1 MKLRTFLA
9 SAVAVAASL
18 AFSSPVLAQ
27 ANYKSEYRMS
37 LVLGPAFPWG
47 KGGELWADKVR
58 EKTQGR
64 INIKL
69 YPGVS
74 LIQGDQTR
82 EFSALRQGV
91 IDMAVGSTINWSP
104 QVKQLNL
111 FSLPFLFPDYA
122 AVDAVT
128 QGEVGKSIFQTLEK
142 SGVVPLAWGENGYR
156 EISNSKKPIKS
167 PADLKGLKIRVVGSP
182 LFLDTFT
189 ALGANPTQMS
199 WADAQPAFAS
209 GAVDG
214 QENPLSIFTAAKLH
228 NVAQKYVTTWG
239 YMNDPLIFVVNK
251 DIWNSWTPADREA
264 VKQAAIEAG
273 KEQIAIARKGV
284 VEEGKPLLKQIEG
297 LGVTVTQLTPAERE
311 AFAKADVLA
320 LELDPDDKDGQTLL
334 FWYPAVTPTTNDY
347 IRSAVKI
354 ESGAKSALD
363 PHIAATVTPYVAQDL
378 PALDLTVSNV
388 TTVKPERTFWD
399 KVMILHGLRQW
410 HDRRGELR
418 HGGQRV
424 SRHYY
429 DVHQLMQTSFAAAWQ
444 VDHELAIDCA
454 HHARLFFG
462 SADLGLDIA
471 VPGTFT
477 LTPSPA
483 MREAI
488 EKDYEAKI
496 ISLLEPV
503 VGTGRVVAKVNVAL
517 DFVKKDI
524 EEAPQV
530 LQDKHFFRKHGE
542 NAYYGNDL

>member
-1 MKLRTFLA
+1 MKLRTFLT
-9 SAVAVAASL
+9 SAVAAAAAL
-18 AFSSPVLAQ
+18 AFTAPAAIAQ
-27 ANYKSEYRMS
+27 TAYKSEYRMS
-37 LVLGPAFPWG
+37 LVLGTAFPWG
-47 KGGELWADKVR
+47 KGGELWANKVR
-58 EKTQGR
+58 ERTNGR

-311 AFAKADVLA
+311 AFAQATRPVYDKWKTAIGADLVQSAEKA
-320 LELDPDDKDGQTLL
+320 
-334 FWYPAVTPTTNDY
+334 
-347 IRSAVKI
+347 
-354 ESGAKSALD
+354 
-363 PHIAATVTPYVAQDL
+363 IAA
-378 PALDLTVSNV
+378 
-388 TTVKPERTFWD
+388 R
-399 KVMILHGLRQW
+399 
-410 HDRRGELR
+410 
-418 HGGQRV
+418 
-424 SRHYY
+424 
-429 DVHQLMQTSFAAAWQ
+429 
-444 VDHELAIDCA
+444 
-454 HHARLFFG
+454 
-462 SADLGLDIA
+462 
-471 VPGTFT
+471 
-477 LTPSPA
+477 
-483 MREAI
+483 
-488 EKDYEAKI
+488 
-496 ISLLEPV
+496 
-503 VGTGRVVAKVNVAL
+503 
-517 DFVKKDI
+517 KK
-524 EEAPQV
+524 
-530 LQDKHFFRKHGE
+530 
-542 NAYYGNDL
+542 